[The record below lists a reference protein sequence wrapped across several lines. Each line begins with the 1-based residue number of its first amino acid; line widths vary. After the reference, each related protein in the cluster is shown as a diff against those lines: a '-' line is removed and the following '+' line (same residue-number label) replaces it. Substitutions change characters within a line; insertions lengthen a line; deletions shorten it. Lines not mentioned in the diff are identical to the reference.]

1 MNLPQVENQT
11 IKTNNKVFENKDK
24 KLKTI
29 KEEESHVIFTP
40 SAEVKNQ
47 YSEKEQKFI

>member
-1 MNLPQVENQT
+1 MHEWFAMNLPQVENQT

-29 KEEESHVIFTP
+29 KEEESHVILSLQLKLIP
-40 SAEVKNQ
+40 
-47 YSEKEQKFI
+47 I